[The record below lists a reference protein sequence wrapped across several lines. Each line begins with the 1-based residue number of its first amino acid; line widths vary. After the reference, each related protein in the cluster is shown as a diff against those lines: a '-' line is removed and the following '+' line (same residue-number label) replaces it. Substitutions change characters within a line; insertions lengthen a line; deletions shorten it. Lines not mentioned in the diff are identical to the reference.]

1 MNYPIWDVPAS
12 GLFIAVIA
20 VIHVFIS
27 HFAIGGGL
35 FLVWYETRAR
45 GESDRDLLEYVRI
58 HSRFFLMLTLV
69 LGTLTGVA
77 IWFTIGLVQPQATS
91 TLIQFFVWGWAI
103 EWTFFVVEIAA
114 AMVYYYGWDRL
125 SSRAHLVVGW
135 IYFVAAWMS
144 LFVINGILTF
154 MLTPG
159 RWVLSRSLFDAF
171 FNPTFW
177 PSLLARTLICV
188 GLAGLYALLT
198 ASYLGNQQ
206 TRIKVIRAAS
216 LYWLIPAGVLLP
228 ISFMW
233 YLSSA
238 AGAGVPV
245 AEILGAA
252 GPTLPDIVSVALFG
266 APSAG
271 YPHALTAVFLGTL
284 AFLIIALS
292 SLVLVFMP
300 SLARPSLVLPLFLL
314 GLVAFGGFEWVRE
327 DLRKP
332 YVIGHYMF
340 VNGIR
345 LPLPDGVSPGG
356 ADPFS
361 VTSLN
366 ERGVLSS
373 SRWSPPQS
381 ELEVRAPD
389 GQDARGKE
397 VFRLL
402 CSSCH
407 TLDGHLAIQPL
418 LAGKTQGAID
428 NILQKLALPVDAS
441 GNSTSW
447 DDPDLRLQTWRG
459 RRMPPFVGTE
469 AERGQ
474 LANYLAGLAG
484 TLQAEPAGSLGQQV
498 FDEAC
503 AFCHGAEA
511 DWPMT
516 VVGSGKSYDDFVDR
530 LSRLPEIN
538 PIMPPFEGTD
548 AERDALAHYLV
559 ELASG
564 STQEQEVQ

>member
-20 VIHVFIS
+20 VVHVFIS

-45 GESDRDLLEYVRI
+45 RESDGDLLDYVQL

-103 EWTFFVVEIAA
+103 EWTFFFIEIAA

-125 SSRAHLVVGW
+125 SSRAHLTVGW

-159 RWVLSRSLFDAF
+159 KWIVSRSLFDAF
-171 FNPTFW
+171 FNPTYW
-177 PSLLARTLICV
+177 PSLVARTLICV

-198 ASYLGNQQ
+198 ASTLRNRQ
-206 TRIKVIRAAS
+206 TRVKVIRAAS
-216 LYWLIPAGVLLP
+216 LCWLIPAAVLLP
-228 ISFMW
+228 IAFMW

-252 GPTLPDIVSVALFG
+252 GPTLPDIVSVALFD
-266 APSAG
+266 APAAG
-271 YPHALTAVFLGTL
+271 YPDALTAVFLGTL
-284 AFLIIALS
+284 AFLIIGLS
-292 SLVLVFMP
+292 SLALALKP

-340 VNGIR
+340 VNGVR
-345 LPLPDGVSPGG
+345 LPLPDGVPAGG
-356 ADPFS
+356 ADHFS

-366 ERGVLSS
+366 ERGVLSV

-381 ELEVRAPD
+381 ELDDRTPA
-389 GQDARGKE
+389 GHDARGKE

-402 CSSCH
+402 CTSCH

-418 LAGKTQGAID
+418 LAGKTPGAIG

-447 DDPDLRLQTWRG
+447 DDPDLHLNTWRG
-459 RRMPPFVGTE
+459 RRMPPFVGTD
-469 AERGQ
+469 AERGH
-474 LANYLAGLAG
+474 LVNYLAGLAG
-484 TLQAEPAGSLGQQV
+484 TLQEEPAGSLGQQV

-511 DWPMT
+511 DWPMQ
-516 VVGSGKSYDDFVDR
+516 VVGAGKSYDDFLDR
-530 LSRLPEIN
+530 LRRLPEIN
-538 PIMPPFEGTD
+538 PIMPPFEGTEG
-548 AERDALAHYLV
+548 ERDALAHYLA

-564 STQEQEVQ
+564 GSREQEAQ